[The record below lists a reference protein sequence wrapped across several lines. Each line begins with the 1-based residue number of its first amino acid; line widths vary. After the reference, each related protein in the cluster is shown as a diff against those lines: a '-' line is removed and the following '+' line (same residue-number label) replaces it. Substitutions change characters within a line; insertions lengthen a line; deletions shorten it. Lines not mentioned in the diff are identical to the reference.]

1 MSTKYKF
8 GDNEIAHFI
17 TFSVINWIDALTRNE
32 YKDIVVESLQYCIKE
47 KGLQLHAGVIMS
59 NHVHLIA
66 SAKQGFMLTNIL
78 RDLKKFTSNKIFKAI
93 EENPKESRKEWM
105 LWMFKRAGKRN
116 SNNKDFQFWQQDN
129 HPIELNTAEML
140 KQRLDYLHQNPV
152 RAGIVYEPQDYVY
165 SSGIDYC
172 TTMKGRILIEHL
184 QS

>member
-1 MSTKYKF
+1 
-8 GDNEIAHFI
+8 
-17 TFSVINWIDALTRNE
+17 
-32 YKDIVVESLQYCIKE
+32 
-47 KGLQLHAGVIMS
+47 
-59 NHVHLIA
+59 LIA

-78 RDLKKFTSNKIFKAI
+78 RDLKKFTSKKIFKAI

-105 LWMFKRAGKRN
+105 LWIACPDRSGFKRAGKRN

-172 TTMKGRILIEHL
+172 TTMNGRILIEHL